1 MPRRVQLPIRSP
13 SERIKSFSEVVSSYN
28 PQQAIAEASR
38 CFTCYNPPCQKD
50 CPSRIDIAEFIDRIK
65 TGDTSGAVDV
75 IRKENALP
83 GICGRACPVD
93 ELCEKNCVRKNV
105 DKEAVA
111 IGALQRFAADHEKLG
126 QIRPNR
132 LEPSGKKIAVIGSG
146 PASLATAAELL
157 KMGHKVTMFESR
169 SVLGGL
175 LSNGVPKYRLPKDV
189 VDWEVGYIKEMGVE
203 VLKKRPVKRI
213 GELLREGFG
222 AVFVGI
228 GITKSASLNILGE
241 DLKGVYQGLELL
253 ETVNRGLA
261 GEAKLPSLIG
271 KKVVVIGGGDVAI
284 DAARCSLRLGAGK
297 GIIVYRRSF
306 KEMPAHG
313 SEIKAATEE
322 GVEFL
327 TLSASVKILG
337 RDQVEGIECMKMKL
351 GSLDES
357 GRRRP
362 SPITGSEFML
372 DADVVIE
379 AIGQSLDEEFIREN
393 PEVKTS
399 GGSIIVD
406 KRTGMTSKPGVFAGG
421 DAVGGGTVVQAIA
434 EGKIAAK
441 GIDEYLKG
449 SLR

>member
-1 MPRRVQLPIRSP
+1 MPRRVQPPIKYP
-13 SERIKSFSEVVSSYN
+13 SERIKSFIEVVSSYN

-38 CFTCYNPPCQKD
+38 CFTCYNPPCQMA

-75 IRKENALP
+75 IREENALP

-132 LEPSGKKIAVIGSG
+132 LEPSGKKVAVIGSG

-189 VDWEVGYIKEMGVE
+189 VDWEVDYIKEMGVE

-297 GIIVYRRSF
+297 VIIVYRRSF

-327 TLSASVKILG
+327 TLSALVKILG

-406 KRTGMTSKPGVFAGG
+406 KRTGMTSKLGVFAGG

-449 SLR
+449 SS

>member
-1 MPRRVQLPIRSP
+1 MPRMVQPSIKSP
-13 SERIKSFSEVVSSYN
+13 KERIKSFSEVISSYN
-28 PQQAIAEASR
+28 SQQAIAEASR
-38 CFTCYNPPCQKD
+38 CFSCHNPPCQRS
-50 CPSRIDIAEFIDRIK
+50 CPSGIDIAEFIDRIK

-75 IRKENALP
+75 IRDENAMP

-111 IGALQRFAADHEKLG
+111 IGALQRFAADHEKLE

-132 LEPSGKKIAVIGSG
+132 LEPSGKKVAVIGSG

-169 SVLGGL
+169 PVLGGL

-203 VLKKRPVKRI
+203 VLENRQVKRI
-213 GELLREGFG
+213 GELLREEFG

-228 GITKSASLNILGE
+228 GMIKSASLNIPGE
-241 DLKGVYQGLELL
+241 DLNGLYQGLEFL
-253 ETVNRGLA
+253 ETVNGGLA
-261 GEAKLPSLIG
+261 GGAELPSLIG

-297 GIIVYRRSF
+297 VIIVYRRSF
-306 KEMPAHG
+306 EEMPAHG

-441 GIDEYLKG
+441 GIDKYLKG
-449 SLR
+449 SSR

>member
-1 MPRRVQLPIRSP
+1 MPRRVQPPIKSP
-13 SERIKSFSEVVSSYN
+13 SERIKSFIEVVSSYN
-28 PQQAIAEASR
+28 LQQAIAEASR

-50 CPSRIDIAEFIDRIK
+50 CPSRIDIAEFIDRIT

-126 QIRPNR
+126 QTRPNR
-132 LEPSGKKIAVIGSG
+132 LEPSGKKVAVIGSG

-189 VDWEVGYIKEMGVE
+189 VDWEVDYIKEMGVE

-297 GIIVYRRSF
+297 VIIVYRRSF

-406 KRTGMTSKPGVFAGG
+406 KRTGMTSKLGVFAGG

-449 SLR
+449 SS

>member
-1 MPRRVQLPIRSP
+1 MPRRVQPPIKYP
-13 SERIKSFSEVVSSYN
+13 SERIKSFIEVVSSYN

-38 CFTCYNPPCQKD
+38 CFTCYNPPCQMA

-75 IRKENALP
+75 IREENALP

-126 QIRPNR
+126 QIRPNL
-132 LEPSGKKIAVIGSG
+132 LEPSGKKVAVIGSG

-297 GIIVYRRSF
+297 VIIVYRRSF

-337 RDQVEGIECMKMKL
+337 RDQVEGVECMKMKL
-351 GSLDES
+351 ESLDES

-406 KRTGMTSKPGVFAGG
+406 KRTGMTSKLGVFAGG
-421 DAVGGGTVVQAIA
+421 DAVGGGTVVQVIA

-449 SLR
+449 SS